1 MGNSNMT
8 TSSPLPDADDTEPH
22 AGETFLTRLPP
33 LLLLTSIFFI
43 SFMSRIVLAPLM
55 PRVKSDLALS
65 NAEAGSLFLL
75 ISLGYFTTLL
85 ASGFISSRLTH
96 RRTIIFSSIAS
107 GLALLFTSFS
117 SGLWG
122 MRLGLIALGMAAGPY
137 LPSGL
142 ATLTTLI
149 KPRHWGKAIAIHEMA
164 PNLSF
169 VLAPVVAEI
178 FLLWFSWRTV
188 FLVLGIGAL
197 SLALVFVRFGRGGD
211 FCGESVGY
219 SSFRHI
225 LANPSFWI
233 MVVLFSLGISGTL
246 GIYTML
252 PLYLVSDHGL
262 DLDWANTLIA
272 VSRIAGPFMALA
284 GGWAADNFGPKRVIR
299 LVLVLTGTMTI
310 FIGLA
315 SSSWVTV
322 AVFLQP
328 AMAVCFFPAGLAA
341 LAMVSSAKERSIM
354 ISLTVPV
361 AFLMGGGATPTLIGI
376 IGDVYSFG
384 LGIALVG
391 GLIMAGSI
399 FSGFIRLQK

>member
-1 MGNSNMT
+1 MTNSAN
-8 TSSPLPDADDTEPH
+8 SPDIDDEQPH
-22 AGETFLTRLPP
+22 SRKAFLAQLPP
-33 LLLLTSIFFI
+33 LLLLTSIFFVN
-43 SFMSRIVLAPLM
+43 FLSRIVLAPLM

-65 NAEAGSLFLL
+65 NAEAGTLFFL

-96 RRTIIFSSIAS
+96 RRTIICSSIAS
-107 GLALLFTSFS
+107 GLALLYTSFNS
-117 SGLWG
+117 DLWG
-122 MRLGLIALGMAAGPY
+122 MRLGLIALGVAAGPY
-137 LPSGL
+137 IPSGL

-197 SLALVFVRFGRGGD
+197 SLALVFIRFGRGGD

-233 MVVLFSLGISGTL
+233 MVVLFSLGISSTL

-252 PLYLVSDHGL
+252 PLYLVTDHGM
-262 DLDWANTLIA
+262 DLNWANTLIA
-272 VSRIAGPFMALA
+272 VSRIAGLVMALV
-284 GGWAADNFGPKRVIR
+284 GGWATDNFGPKQILRFVF
-299 LVLVLTGTMTI
+299 VLAGTMTI

-315 SSSWVTV
+315 SSSWVAV

-328 AMAVCFFPAGLAA
+328 VMAVCFFPAGLAA
-341 LAMVSSAKERSIM
+341 LSMVSSVKERSIT

-361 AFLMGGGATPTLIGI
+361 AFLIGGGAAPTLIGV
-376 IGDVYSFG
+376 IGDFHSFG
-384 LGIALVG
+384 WGIALVG
-391 GLIMAGSI
+391 GLIMTGSI
-399 FSGFIRLQK
+399 FSGFLKF

>member
-1 MGNSNMT
+1 MT
-8 TSSPLPDADDTEPH
+8 TSSTPSDVDDSEPR
-22 AGETFLTRLPP
+22 AGERFLTRLPP
-33 LLLLTSIFFI
+33 LLLLTSIFFVN
-43 SFMSRIVLAPLM
+43 FLSRIVLAPLM

-96 RRTIIFSSIAS
+96 RRTIILSSTAA

-117 SGLWG
+117 TDLWS

-137 LPSGL
+137 IPSGL

-149 KPRHWGKAIAIHEMA
+149 NPPHWGKAIGIHEMA
-164 PNLSF
+164 PNMSF
-169 VLAPVVAEI
+169 VLAPIIAEI
-178 FLLWFSWRTV
+178 FLLWFSWRMV

-219 SSFRHI
+219 SSCRQI
-225 LANPSFWI
+225 ISRPSFWI
-233 MVVLFSLGISGTL
+233 MVVLFSLGISSTL

-252 PLYLVSDHGL
+252 PLYLVTDHGM

-272 VSRIAGPFMALA
+272 VSRIAALGMTLV
-284 GGWAADNFGPKRVIR
+284 GGWATDNFGPKRILK
-299 LVLVLTGTMTI
+299 LVFVLTGTMTI

-315 SSSWVTV
+315 SSSWIAA

-328 AMAVCFFPAGLAA
+328 VMAVCFFPAGLAA
-341 LAMVSSAKERSIM
+341 LSMISSAKERSIT
-354 ISLTVPV
+354 ISLTVPF
-361 AFLMGGGATPTLIGI
+361 AFLLGGGAAPTLIGY
-376 IGDVYSFG
+376 IGDVHSFG
-384 LGIALVG
+384 LGIAIVG
-391 GLIMAGSI
+391 GLIMTGSI
-399 FSGFIRLQK
+399 FGGFIRF